1 MYTTLCISSLLRN
14 ETFCCCSTLWFS
26 CLKLWFCIF
35 SDQVYP
41 TNYCAQMRPFYL
53 IEAIQTNRMELNEQG
68 EIFAVECIWTKLSSS
83 ILDAYLM
90 QSTSISHFS
99 LHAFFWKKK
108 KTFLFLTRIARFPY
122 EMIFINFFN
131 QPQFEA
137 NSKWSLREW
146 KKEIL
151 RFCCTQFSRRLGT
164 ASETCSFTIWINPLH
179 SLQVESNNNNN
190 K

>member
-99 LHAFFWKKK
+99 LHAFFLKKK
-108 KTFLFLTRIARFPY
+108 KLFSFLLASLVFLMKWFSS
-122 EMIFINFFN
+122 IFSIN
-131 QPQFEA
+131 
-137 NSKWSLREW
+137 
-146 KKEIL
+146 
-151 RFCCTQFSRRLGT
+151 
-164 ASETCSFTIWINPLH
+164 H
-179 SLQVESNNNNN
+179 SLKPIQSDRYANEKKKYYGFVARNFHADWAQPVRHVHSQYE
-190 K
+190 

>member
-108 KTFLFLTRIARFPY
+108 KNFSLSYSHRSFSLWNDFHQFFQSTTVWSQFKVIATRMKKRNITVLLHAIFTQIGHSQWDMFIHNMNKSTSFIA
-122 EMIFINFFN
+122 
-131 QPQFEA
+131 
-137 NSKWSLREW
+137 SRE
-146 KKEIL
+146 
-151 RFCCTQFSRRLGT
+151 Q
-164 ASETCSFTIWINPLH
+164 
-179 SLQVESNNNNN
+179 QQQ
-190 K
+190 